1 MKTTV
6 EIPDAMFRRA
16 KAYAAVNGMTL
27 KQFFSEALEEKLR
40 RCVDGPA
47 AGQVAPP
54 WMAGFGGLA
63 DLSDENRRIMNLID
77 EDFEKTDPEDAA

>member
-16 KAYAAVNGMTL
+16 KAYAAVNGISL

-40 RCVDGPA
+40 RCVDEPA
-47 AGQVAPP
+47 AGHVAPP

-63 DLSDENRRIMNLID
+63 DLSGENRRIMNLID
-77 EDFEKTDPEDAA
+77 EEFETTDPEDAA

>member
-6 EIPDAMFRRA
+6 ELPDAVFRRA
-16 KAYAAVNGMTL
+16 KAYAAVNGISL

-40 RCVDGPA
+40 RCVDEPA
-47 AGQVAPP
+47 AGQAVPP

-63 DLSDENRRIMNLID
+63 DLSDENRRIMSLID
-77 EDFEKTDPEDAA
+77 EEFEKIGPEDAA